1 MVKVIENAVVEIL
14 NKKFIIKSP
23 LFAEDAEIRKEFEK
37 RVTGRASLDR
47 EDNLVFEA
55 YNTGANPPTTQ
66 YKEAVGMMQCV
77 RTPKLFK
84 FTLSLPATM
93 TKAQVQ
99 MALIE
104 QYGLL
109 LDALREGGLYERLT
123 GTSTTSEKKQEQEAA

>member
-1 MVKVIENAVVEIL
+1 MIKKIDNAIVEIL
-14 NKKFIIKSP
+14 NKKFIIKSSM
-23 LFAEDAEIRKEFEK
+23 FAQDAELRKEFEK
-37 RVTGRASLDR
+37 RVTGRASLDK

-66 YKEAVGMMQCV
+66 YKEAVGMVQCT

-93 TKAQVQ
+93 TPAQVR
-99 MALIE
+99 MAVME

-109 LDALREGGLYERLT
+109 LEALREGGLYERLT
-123 GTSTTSEKKQEQEAA
+123 GTQTAAQEAPTAA

>member
-1 MVKVIENAVVEIL
+1 MVKVIDNAVVEIL

-23 LFAEDAEIRKEFEK
+23 MFAQDTELQQEFEK
-37 RVTGRASLDR
+37 RIAGRASLDK

-55 YNTGANPPTTQ
+55 YNSGTNPPTMH
-66 YKEAVGMMQCV
+66 YKEAVGMVQCV

-84 FTLSLPATM
+84 FTLSLPSTM

-99 MALIE
+99 MSLIE

-109 LDALREGGLYERLT
+109 LEALREGGLYERLT
-123 GTSTTSEKKQEQEAA
+123 GTQSPAQEAPTAA

>member
-1 MVKVIENAVVEIL
+1 MLKVIENAVVEIL

-23 LFAEDAEIRKEFEK
+23 MLAQDAELQQEFEK
-37 RVTGRASLDR
+37 RIAGRASLDK
-47 EDNLVFEA
+47 ENNLVFEA

-123 GTSTTSEKKQEQEAA
+123 GTSTKSEKKQEQEAA

>member
-1 MVKVIENAVVEIL
+1 MVKVIDNAVVEVF

-66 YKEAVGMMQCV
+66 YKEAVGMVQCV

-123 GTSTTSEKKQEQEAA
+123 GTQTTAQEAPTAA

>member
-1 MVKVIENAVVEIL
+1 MIKKIDNAIVEIL

-23 LFAEDAEIRKEFEK
+23 MFAQDAELRKEFEK
-37 RVTGRASLDR
+37 RVTGRASLDK

-55 YNTGANPPTTQ
+55 YNSGTNPPTTQ
-66 YKEAVGMMQCV
+66 YKETVGMVQCT

-93 TKAQVQ
+93 TSTQVQ

-109 LDALREGGLYERLT
+109 LDALRKGGLYERLT
-123 GTSTTSEKKQEQEAA
+123 GTQTSAQEAPTAA

>member
-1 MVKVIENAVVEIL
+1 MVKVIDNAVVEIL

-23 LFAEDAEIRKEFEK
+23 MFAQDTELQQEFEK
-37 RVTGRASLDR
+37 RIAGRASLDK
-47 EDNLVFEA
+47 ENNLVFEA

-66 YKEAVGMMQCV
+66 YKEAVGMVQCV

-93 TKAQVQ
+93 TPAQVR
-99 MALIE
+99 MAVME

-109 LDALREGGLYERLT
+109 LVALREGGLYERLT
-123 GTSTTSEKKQEQEAA
+123 GTQTAAQEAPTAA

>member
-1 MVKVIENAVVEIL
+1 MIKVIDNAVVEIL

-23 LFAEDAEIRKEFEK
+23 LFAEDADIQKEFEK
-37 RVTGRASLDR
+37 RVTGRASLDK
-47 EDNLVFEA
+47 DANLVFEA

-66 YKEAVGMMQCV
+66 YKEAVGMVQCV

-99 MALIE
+99 MSLIE

-109 LDALREGGLYERLT
+109 LEALREGGLYERLT
-123 GTSTTSEKKQEQEAA
+123 GTQSPVQEAPTAA

>member
-1 MVKVIENAVVEIL
+1 MFKEIENAFLEIL
-14 NKKFIIKSP
+14 NKKFIVKSP
-23 LFAEDAEIRKEFEK
+23 VFAEDAEIREVFER
-37 RVTGRASLDR
+37 RVPGRASLDK
-47 EDNLVFEA
+47 EFNLVFEA

-66 YKEAVGMMQCV
+66 YKEAVGMVQCT

-93 TKAQVQ
+93 TSTQVQ

-109 LDALREGGLYERLT
+109 LDALRKGGLYERLT
-123 GTSTTSEKKQEQEAA
+123 GTQTSAQEAPTAA

>member
-1 MVKVIENAVVEIL
+1 MIKVIDNAVVEIL

-23 LFAEDAEIRKEFEK
+23 LFAEDADIQKEFEK
-37 RVTGRASLDR
+37 RVTGRESLDK
-47 EDNLVFEA
+47 DANLVFEA

-66 YKEAVGMMQCV
+66 YKEAVGMVQCV

-84 FTLSLPATM
+84 FTLSLPSTM

-99 MALIE
+99 MSLIE

-109 LDALREGGLYERLT
+109 LDALREGGLFERLT

>member
-1 MVKVIENAVVEIL
+1 MLKVIENAVVEIL

-23 LFAEDAEIRKEFEK
+23 MFAQDAELQQEFEK
-37 RVTGRASLDR
+37 RIAGRASLDK
-47 EDNLVFEA
+47 ENNLVFEA

-66 YKEAVGMMQCV
+66 YKEAVGMVQCV

-93 TKAQVQ
+93 TPAQVR
-99 MALIE
+99 MAVME

-109 LDALREGGLYERLT
+109 LEALREGGLYERLT
-123 GTSTTSEKKQEQEAA
+123 GTQTAAQEAPTAA

>member
-1 MVKVIENAVVEIL
+1 
-14 NKKFIIKSP
+14 
-23 LFAEDAEIRKEFEK
+23 
-37 RVTGRASLDR
+37 
-47 EDNLVFEA
+47 
-55 YNTGANPPTTQ
+55 
-66 YKEAVGMMQCV
+66 MMQCT

-123 GTSTTSEKKQEQEAA
+123 GTSTKSEKKQEQEAA

>member
-1 MVKVIENAVVEIL
+1 MIKVIEKAVVEIL
-14 NKKFIIKSP
+14 GKKFIIKSP

-37 RVTGRASLDR
+37 RVTGRASLDK

-55 YNTGANPPTTQ
+55 YNSGANPPTTQ
-66 YKEAVGMMQCV
+66 YKEAVGMVQCT

-93 TKAQVQ
+93 TSTQVQ

-109 LDALREGGLYERLT
+109 LDAQRKCGLYERLT
-123 GTSTTSEKKQEQEAA
+123 GTQTSAQEAPTAA

>member
-1 MVKVIENAVVEIL
+1 MVKTIENAVVEIL

-66 YKEAVGMMQCV
+66 YKEAVGMVQCV

-99 MALIE
+99 MSLIE

-109 LDALREGGLYERLT
+109 LEALREGGLYERLT
-123 GTSTTSEKKQEQEAA
+123 GTQTAAQEAPTAA

>member
-1 MVKVIENAVVEIL
+1 MIKVINNAEVEIL

-23 LFAEDAEIRKEFEK
+23 MFAEDAEIRKEFEK
-37 RVTGRASLDR
+37 RVTGRASLDK

-55 YNTGANPPTTQ
+55 YNTGANPPTTL
-66 YKEAVGMMQCV
+66 YKEAVGMVQCT
-77 RTPKLFK
+77 RTPKLLK

-109 LDALREGGLYERLT
+109 LEALREGGLYERLT
-123 GTSTTSEKKQEQEAA
+123 GTQTSAQEAPTAA

>member
-1 MVKVIENAVVEIL
+1 MVKTINNAVVEIL

-23 LFAEDAEIRKEFEK
+23 LFAQDDEIRKEFEK
-37 RVTGRASLDR
+37 RVTGRVSLDK

-66 YKEAVGMMQCV
+66 YKEAVGMVQCV

-93 TKAQVQ
+93 TPAQVR
-99 MALIE
+99 MAVME

-109 LDALREGGLYERLT
+109 LEALREGGL
-123 GTSTTSEKKQEQEAA
+123 